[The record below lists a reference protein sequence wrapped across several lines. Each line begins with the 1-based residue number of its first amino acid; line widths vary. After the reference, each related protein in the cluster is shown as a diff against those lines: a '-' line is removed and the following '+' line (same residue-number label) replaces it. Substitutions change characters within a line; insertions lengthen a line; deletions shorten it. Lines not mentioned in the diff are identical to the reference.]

1 MIFLEKCKA
10 KVLARDTLSPS
21 EARSL
26 YDEPLEPLCH
36 AANDIRQ
43 VLCGN
48 AFDLC
53 AIINAKSGRCSE
65 DCKYCAQSVHY
76 HTVCQE
82 YPFLASEQIVH
93 QARRLAEQGVL
104 RYSLVTSGRTL
115 NHGELE
121 EVCQAVQAIKK
132 SVPIRVCGSFGLLVK
147 EQCSQLLAAGLERIH
162 NNLETSE
169 RNFPNVCTTHGY
181 HDKILTIQ
189 AAQGAGMEVCSGGIF
204 GMGESVED
212 RIDLAFSLKKLGVR
226 SVPMNLL
233 NPVKGTPYETIVPL
247 ESEEFRRIVAVYR
260 FLLPDA
266 WLRLAGGRGLLKD
279 KGRACFRSGA
289 NAAITGDMLTTA
301 GISVET
307 DKRML
312 EELGFEVNGFH
323 E

>member
-1 MIFLEKCKA
+1 MSLLEDYKER
-10 KVLARDTLSPS
+10 VLAGDSLSPA
-21 EARSL
+21 EANRL
-26 YDEPLEPLCH
+26 YGEPLKQLCH

-43 VLCGN
+43 AFCGN

-76 HTVCQE
+76 HTVCEE
-82 YPFLASEQIVH
+82 YPFLASEDIVH
-93 QARRLAEQGVL
+93 QARHFAEQGVP
-104 RYSLVTSGRTL
+104 RYSLVTSGRSL
-115 NHGELE
+115 SSGEVD
-121 EVCQAVQAIKK
+121 EVCQAVQAIKRN
-132 SVPIRVCGSFGLLVK
+132 VPIRICGSFGLLTK
-147 EQCSQLLAAGLERIH
+147 EQCGQLQASGLERIH

-169 RNFPNVCTTHGY
+169 QNFPNVCTTHSY
-181 HDKILTIQ
+181 HEKIVTIQ

-212 RIDLAFSLKKLGVR
+212 RIDLAFSLKQLGVR
-226 SVPMNLL
+226 SIPMNLL
-233 NPVKGTPYETIVPL
+233 NPVKGTPYEARMPL
-247 ESEEFRRIVAVYR
+247 DEEAFRRIVAVYR
-260 FLLPDA
+260 FLLPEA
-266 WLRLAGGRGLLKD
+266 WLRLAGGRGLLVD
-279 KGRACFRSGA
+279 KGRACFQSGA